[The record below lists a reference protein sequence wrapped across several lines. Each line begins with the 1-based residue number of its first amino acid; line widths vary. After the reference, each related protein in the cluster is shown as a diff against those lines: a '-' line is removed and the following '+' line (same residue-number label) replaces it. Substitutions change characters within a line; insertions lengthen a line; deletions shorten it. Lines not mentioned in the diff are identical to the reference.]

1 MKHYYVK
8 CTHTYK
14 NIKHKK
20 IVWQVEVLFED
31 VKKIK
36 IFITLTNTD
45 KPGNIALDTIFFLL
59 LLFSNFLNNFAMYYE
74 D

>member
-1 MKHYYVK
+1 M
-8 CTHTYK
+8 HTY
-14 NIKHKK
+14 IQEHKTQK

-36 IFITLTNTD
+36 ILITLTNTD
-45 KPGNIALDTIFFLL
+45 KPGNIALDTIFLL
-59 LLFSNFLNNFAMYYE
+59 LSLFSNFLNNFAMYYE